1 MDDVQKVEGANKSSL
16 EKWINAILNEDAENL
31 SIGSV
36 RTLQML
42 KQEFERLQKENA
54 ELLSKLK
61 PVEKVS
67 DAEIGNM
74 ASEKYPVNIW
84 YVTDK
89 NTGKQKS
96 IGDENEDFR
105 EGYIAGAKAIREILN
120 NKESIFKDFKEVTG
134 HNTPAELRAY
144 EKGREDEASV
154 YIDFIRKYEGNTNS
168 VFGQAM
174 KDTFD
179 RLNNK
184 ESNAVEFYKWLRKNY
199 NSDMAKE
206 GISIEKLYEVFK
218 LAPKQ

>member
-1 MDDVQKVEGANKSSL
+1 MSNL
-16 EKWINAILNEDAENL
+16 EKWINAILNEDLENL

-54 ELLSKLK
+54 ELLAKLK

-105 EGYIAGAKAIREILN
+105 EVK
-120 NKESIFKDFKEVTG
+120 
-134 HNTPAELRAY
+134 
-144 EKGREDEASV
+144 
-154 YIDFIRKYEGNTNS
+154 
-168 VFGQAM
+168 
-174 KDTFD
+174 
-179 RLNNK
+179 
-184 ESNAVEFYKWLRKNY
+184 
-199 NSDMAKE
+199 
-206 GISIEKLYEVFK
+206 
-218 LAPKQ
+218 